1 MIRDIGTDPRQSVLM
16 PRAISLRS
24 RVLGNWQA
32 RLWRPVER
40 GDPSA
45 EFNQPHG
52 DHFTGPEVGLGMFG
66 DGAQL
71 LIDLVEQWRDKLH
84 RDHAALLSGAGWHPD
99 QRGGV
104 VGRLQAQKCVLLV
117 CIVLYPRT
125 VCKKLTPLVSRH
137 TRDAR
142 SSVQRLGG

>member
-1 MIRDIGTDPRQSVLM
+1 MIRYIGTDPRKSALM

-32 RLWRPVER
+32 RFWRPVER

-45 EFNQPHG
+45 EFNQPERRHL
-52 DHFTGPEVGLGMFG
+52 TGPEVRLGVFG

-71 LIDLVEQWRDKLH
+71 LIDLVEQGSDQLH
-84 RDHAALLSGAGWHPD
+84 GAHTALLSWEGCHRE

-104 VGRLQAQKCVLLV
+104 VERLQAQKYIL
-117 CIVLYPRT
+117 
-125 VCKKLTPLVSRH
+125 
-137 TRDAR
+137 
-142 SSVQRLGG
+142 

>member
-1 MIRDIGTDPRQSVLM
+1 MIRDIGTDPRKSVLM

-32 RLWRPVER
+32 RFWRPAER

-45 EFNQPHG
+45 EFNQPQG
-52 DHFTGPEVGLGMFG
+52 DHFAGPEVGLGMFG

-71 LIDLVEQWRDKLH
+71 LIDFIEQGGDKLH
-84 RDHAALLSGAGWHPD
+84 GDHTALLSRAGCHTY

-104 VGRLQAQKCVLLV
+104 L
-117 CIVLYPRT
+117 
-125 VCKKLTPLVSRH
+125 
-137 TRDAR
+137 
-142 SSVQRLGG
+142 

>member
-1 MIRDIGTDPRQSVLM
+1 MIRYIGTDPRKSVLM

-32 RLWRPVER
+32 RFWRPVER

-52 DHFTGPEVGLGMFG
+52 DDLTGPEVGLRMFG

-71 LIDLVEQWRDKLH
+71 CVYLIEQGHDKVYGA
-84 RDHAALLSGAGWHPD
+84 HAALLSGEGCHPN

-117 CIVLYPRT
+117 
-125 VCKKLTPLVSRH
+125 LTGPYLL
-137 TRDAR
+137 R
-142 SSVQRLGG
+142 SL